1 MSDPKRALVER
12 AVAAAVKA
20 RPILTLRATALPT
33 LVAPTDAA
41 LAAAQQWLVDGDVAR
56 AAQASAS
63 AAPAIEKAWLSWDE
77 SAGVTKDLVA
87 LKRAVH
93 AAEAAMLAA
102 RAAAWTPATA
112 TQGWEHDAAEAR
124 ARAAAGPVW
133 EATEAE
139 RCAAMAQGTA

>member
-56 AAQASAS
+56 AAQASAT

-93 AAEAAMLAA
+93 AAEAAMLAGLLKA
-102 RAAAWTPATA
+102 PSTYAPTGNMERARNRAAVVIGLAW
-112 TQGWEHDAAEAR
+112 EAR
-124 ARAAAGPVW
+124 H
-133 EATEAE
+133 T
-139 RCAAMAQGTA
+139 